1 MTHSHR
7 SSTRTALLAGIA
19 ALVLGAGTVATTA
32 PAEAFG
38 GHGGGFGG
46 GASFHRA
53 MGGGFGGGLNRGGL
67 GAGFNR
73 GGVGGGFGR
82 VGVAHGGLRG
92 RGLGLAGLGL
102 GVAAAGAYGA
112 YAGDGYAEAGDGYAE
127 NDGAGFGDDAGCI
140 RTVLTADGYRTVN
153 VCN

>member
-46 GASFHRA
+46 GASFHPA

-73 GGVGGGFGR
+73 
-82 VGVAHGGLRG
+82 GGLRG

-112 YAGDGYAEAGDGYAE
+112 YAGDGYAE